1 MARWSRPAAGRNHPV
16 RKYALAFLGHMLY
29 IQPVAAQR
37 GCDSQQEDNKRVG
50 VEIGHTV
57 VSYFKV
63 RK

>member
-1 MARWSRPAAGRNHPV
+1 
-16 RKYALAFLGHMLY
+16 MLY